1 MQPLELIREVLDNLT
16 EGCQVVAPDG
26 TYLYVNDAVAAQARR
41 QKSELLGR
49 RMADCFPGIDQTP
62 MYRALR
68 ASLEQRVPASL
79 ENEFE
84 YPDGQKAW
92 FELRFAPVPAG
103 LCIFSREISARKR
116 TEDALRRSEQMFR
129 DLAAA
134 APDGILAV
142 GTDGKI
148 RYANPE
154 AERILGYEPG
164 TLGGEHLEALLP
176 VAARER
182 HASIRAAFF
191 AEPAPRRLG
200 AGRAL
205 TARRKDGAE
214 LPVEI
219 SLSASRFDGEPVA
232 LSILRDM
239 TAQRKLEQQ
248 LRQAQKMEAV
258 GRLAGGV
265 AHDYNNLLS
274 IIISYSDIILAGIP
288 AADPMRADLEE
299 IRAAGARAAEL
310 TGQLLAFGRQ
320 QVLQPKRVS
329 LNEVLFNLERMLR
342 RLIGEDVELT
352 VVRAPTLGTVW
363 VDAGQLEQVILNL
376 VVNARDAMPRGGKLT
391 IETADVE
398 LDAAYAAEHVDATAG
413 PHVLL
418 AVSDTGHGMDAE
430 TRARIFEPFFTTKV
444 AGRGTGLGLSTVFG
458 IVRQSGGNIWVYSEP
473 GKGTTFKL
481 YFPRAE
487 GPVESLAPSEPLES
501 LRPASETVLLVE
513 DDARVR
519 ALCRTIL
526 TKLGY
531 HVLEAQSAGDAL
543 LLSEQHGASIHLLL
557 TDVVMPRIAGRELA
571 DRLLRQRPGL
581 KVLYMSGYTPN
592 SVLHHGVLDSGVAFL
607 QKPIT
612 PDALGR
618 KVREV
623 LDSP

>member
-265 AHDYNNLLS
+265 AHDFNNLLS